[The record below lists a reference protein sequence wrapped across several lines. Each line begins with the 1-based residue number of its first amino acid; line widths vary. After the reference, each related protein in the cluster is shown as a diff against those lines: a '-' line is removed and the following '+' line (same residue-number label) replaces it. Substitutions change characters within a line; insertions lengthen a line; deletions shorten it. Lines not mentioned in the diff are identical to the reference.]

1 MPRNSSGT
9 YSLPSGNPV
18 APNTL
23 IETSWANPTMADL
36 GAGITD
42 SLDRN
47 GRGSMLA
54 QLKLTDGTVAAPG
67 FAFTS
72 ETTTG
77 MYRAAANTLAFAV
90 AGVLA
95 MSMNATTIA
104 FNKTVSFTNA
114 VAFPQGTAGAPGV
127 AFSLDLDTGMW
138 SPGADAIAWS
148 TGGVERMRLSSAGL
162 SNQLGAVGT
171 PSYSFT
177 GDLDTG
183 MWSPGA
189 DILAL
194 STAGAERLRLDASG
208 RVGIGT
214 SSPQR
219 PLHIAGTEPAM
230 VLQETDQAAD
240 QQRWRVYSAGAT
252 FAIDAVNDAFSGA
265 QVGYQMVRGAG
276 ATVDRHLF
284 STGGTERMRID
295 ASGNVGIGG
304 SPSFRLHVIAASSN
318 AILMAQ
324 SSDASGVQAYLQ
336 ANSSTDAR
344 VGTLSNVPLLFIQNT
359 AERMRIDTAGNVGIG
374 GVPTT
379 KLDVFNGNVRMT
391 DSYSLVWGDS
401 STYISGSAATDII
414 TLTTAGAERVRVDS
428 AGRVGIAKTPSYL
441 LDVNGTAAALNWVI
455 GLEQGNNAGTT
466 GFTNANGPGIQY
478 WGSATANAGALLF
491 LTGNAERMRITAAGV
506 IQDAA
511 GLELGYRNIPRVDQ
525 SGGSAAASI
534 RGKAQGLTSTAA
546 YTIPSGVFTAGDSFS
561 IINFNAGAVSIAQG
575 AGLTMRLAGSATT
588 GSRTLAGYGVAT
600 VWFANGAECWI
611 SGAGVT

>member
-1 MPRNSSGT
+1 
-9 YSLPSGNPV
+9 
-18 APNTL
+18 
-23 IETSWANPTMADL
+23 
-36 GAGITD
+36 
-42 SLDRN
+42 
-47 GRGSMLA
+47 
-54 QLKLTDGTVAAPG
+54 
-67 FAFTS
+67 
-72 ETTTG
+72 
-77 MYRAAANTLAFAV
+77 
-90 AGVLA
+90 
-95 MSMNATTIA
+95 
-104 FNKTVSFTNA
+104 
-114 VAFPQGTAGAPGV
+114 
-127 AFSLDLDTGMW
+127 
-138 SPGADAIAWS
+138 
-148 TGGVERMRLSSAGL
+148 
-162 SNQLGAVGT
+162 
-171 PSYSFT
+171 
-177 GDLDTG
+177 
-183 MWSPGA
+183 
-189 DILAL
+189 
-194 STAGAERLRLDASG
+194 
-208 RVGIGT
+208 
-214 SSPQR
+214 
-219 PLHIAGTEPAM
+219 
-230 VLQETDQAAD
+230 
-240 QQRWRVYSAGAT
+240 
-252 FAIDAVNDAFSGA
+252 
-265 QVGYQMVRGAG
+265 
-276 ATVDRHLF
+276 
-284 STGGTERMRID
+284 
-295 ASGNVGIGG
+295 
-304 SPSFRLHVIAASSN
+304 
-318 AILMAQ
+318 
-324 SSDASGVQAYLQ
+324 
-336 ANSSTDAR
+336 
-344 VGTLSNVPLLFIQNT
+344 
-359 AERMRIDTAGNVGIG
+359 
-374 GVPTT
+374 
-379 KLDVFNGNVRMT
+379 VFNGNVRMT

>member
-9 YSLPSGNPV
+9 YSLPAGNPV

-138 SPGADAIAWS
+138 SPGADTLAWA
-148 TGGVERMRLSSAGL
+148 TGGVERLRISSTGAITFA
-162 SNQLGAVGT
+162 GAVSGIT
-171 PSYSFT
+171 NLTTT
-177 GDLDTG
+177 GNTVLG
-183 MWSPGA
+183 
-189 DILAL
+189 
-194 STAGAERLRLDASG
+194 DA
-208 RVGIGT
+208 
-214 SSPQR
+214 
-219 PLHIAGTEPAM
+219 
-230 VLQETDQAAD
+230 AAD
-240 QQRWRVYSAGAT
+240 TLNVGNGGL
-252 FAIDAVNDAFSGA
+252 IKDAA
-265 QVGYQMVRGAG
+265 
-276 ATVDRHLF
+276 
-284 STGGTERMRID
+284 
-295 ASGNVGIGG
+295 GNVGIGG
-304 SPSFRLHVIAASSN
+304 APAFRLHVIAASAN
-318 AILMAQ
+318 AVFMAQ

-344 VGTLSNVPLLFIQNT
+344 VGTLSNVPLLIIQNT
-359 AERMRIDTAGNVGIG
+359 TERMRFDTAGNVGIG

-379 KLDVFNGNVRMT
+379 KLDVFNGNIRMT

-414 TLTTAGAERVRVDS
+414 TVTTAGAERARFAANGTFTLTGGQQITGTTVAS
-428 AGRVGIAKTPSYL
+428 SGVGMELLWDGAQSIVQSYSR
-441 LDVNGTAAALNWVI
+441 TAAAYQVMTFDGSQLRFNSGGAEKMRILASAADQKNVVI
-455 GLEQGNNAGTT
+455 GGSVADNAFFDRTALQLT
-466 GFTNANGPGIQY
+466 GGANGAILTFRTSAGHQAYLYAASDGGVSLTNLLNANLSLGT
-478 WGSATANAGALLF
+478 SGAARLVI
-491 LTGNAERMRITAAGV
+491 TGAGV

-511 GLELGYRNIPRVDQ
+511 GNELGYKGIPQNVQAGAYVLVAADN
-525 SGGSAAASI
+525 GKHIAAGAGVTVNNGVHSAGHAI
-534 RGKAQGLTSTAA
+534 
-546 YTIPSGVFTAGDSFS
+546 TICNTTAGN
-561 IINFNAGAVSIAQG
+561 ITITQGAGFTLRLGGTATTGNRTLAQRGVATILFLGASEGFISG
-575 AGLTMRLAGSATT
+575 AGLT
-588 GSRTLAGYGVAT
+588 
-600 VWFANGAECWI
+600 
-611 SGAGVT
+611 